1 MAKKPKYVDLDGYKK
16 VNYSRT
22 RHTTAKKQALHL
34 LQMGKEPDEVVEYL
48 VNDWG
53 YAETTARTF
62 LSEIN
67 KDVKNAYDKYIRDVA
82 RNNINKLLA
91 ISDEQYDAGQLKE
104 LVRTIDIL
112 NKMTGQYTIKIEGG
126 DDNKP
131 INITFK

>member
-1 MAKKPKYVDLDGYKK
+1 MARKPKFGDFDGYKK
-16 VNYSRT
+16 VNYSKT
-22 RHTTAKKQALHL
+22 RHMTAKKQALHL

-53 YAETTARTF
+53 YAEGTARGY

-91 ISDEQYDAGQLKE
+91 ISDEQYDNGNLKE

-126 DDNKP
+126 DENKP